1 MNDRKFVI
9 SRDLLASGQLS
20 PHLQSAQ
27 DAGLIAL
34 WSDEQREA
42 NRRATLE
49 RHPEGQVI
57 FVFGFGS
64 LMWNPAC
71 HVEEA
76 IPALVRGWHRR
87 FNLWTPLGRGTL
99 ELPGVMLGLERGGS
113 CRGLALRIAAD
124 KADEETAIIWRREML
139 AGAYIPT
146 WVRAELGGGAGGREV
161 DAITF
166 VINPAYERYAGRLTE
181 EILVHHLACAEGP
194 MGACIE
200 YLEKTVAALDAIG
213 HRRGPMHDLLRRARA
228 VRCAHLEKQ
237 GRRDE
242 A

>member
-1 MNDRKFVI
+1 MTERFVI

-20 PHLQSAQ
+20 PHLQAAQ
-27 DAGLIAL
+27 EKGLIDL
-34 WSDEQREA
+34 WSDQVRED
-42 NRRATLE
+42 NRRRVLE
-49 RHPEGQVI
+49 RHPAGADLH
-57 FVFGFGS
+57 VFGFGS

-71 HVEEA
+71 HVEEK

-113 CRGLALRIAAD
+113 CRGLVLRIASA
-124 KADEETAIIWRREML
+124 KVEEESALIWRREML

-146 WVRAELGGGAGGREV
+146 WVRAELPDGAV
-161 DAITF
+161 DAVTF
-166 VINPAYERYAGRLTE
+166 VINPAYERYAGRLSHE
-181 EILVHHLACAEGP
+181 VLVHHLARAEGP

-200 YLEKTVAALDAIG
+200 YLENTVAALDAIG
-213 HRRGPMHDLLRRARA
+213 HRRGPMHDLLREAREA
-228 VRCAHLEKQ
+228 RREHLARQ
-237 GRRDE
+237 GG

>member
-1 MNDRKFVI
+1 MSETRFVI

-42 NRRATLE
+42 NRRATLA
-49 RHPEGQVI
+49 RHPAGRDI

-76 IPALVRGWHRR
+76 ISALVRGWHRR

-124 KADEETAIIWRREML
+124 KVDEETSIIWRREML

-146 WVRAELGGGAGGREV
+146 WVTADLGDREV
-161 DAITF
+161 DAVTF
-166 VINPAYERYAGRLTE
+166 VINPAYERYAGRLSE

-200 YLEKTVAALDAIG
+200 YLEKTVASLDAIG
-213 HRRGPMHDLLRRARA
+213 HRSGPMHDLLRRAQKVRA
-228 VRCAHLEKQ
+228 SHLEKQ
-237 GRRDE
+237 DRRDD

>member
-1 MNDRKFVI
+1 MNEKFTI

-20 PHLQSAQ
+20 PHLQAAQ
-27 DAGLIAL
+27 DNGQIVL
-34 WSDEQREA
+34 WSDEEREA
-42 NRRATLE
+42 NRHRTLAG
-49 RHPEGQVI
+49 HPPGQDLH
-57 FVFGFGS
+57 VFGFGS

-124 KADEETAIIWRREML
+124 KIDEETNIIWRREML

-146 WVRAELGGGAGGREV
+146 WVSADLGDRQVRAV
-161 DAITF
+161 TF
-166 VINPAYERYAGRLTE
+166 VINPEYERYAGRLAQ
-181 EILVHHLACAEGP
+181 EILVHHLSRAEGP

-200 YLEKTVAALDAIG
+200 YLEKTVASLDDIG
-213 HRRGPMHDLLRRARA
+213 HRRGPMHDLLAEARA
-228 VRCAHLEKQ
+228 ARQAYLEKL
-237 GRRDE
+237 GRRDDD
-242 A
+242 